1 MAKISFVGLGVMGYP
16 MARHL
21 QKAGHDVTVYN
32 RTTAKAEQWV
42 KEFGGKLA
50 LTPREAAIGA
60 DMVMTCVGN
69 DNDVRSVYYGDDGI
83 FAGAEPGALLIDHT
97 TASADL
103 AKELYLAAKKQGFDF
118 LDAPVSGGQAGAE
131 NAVLTVMCGGDEEV
145 FKRAE
150 PVLSVYGKAVTLVG
164 ASGCG
169 QLCKMANQLCI
180 ANVLAGV
187 SEAVRFAQKAGL
199 DVNIVRDVVKMGSGS
214 SWQLENRAATMA
226 EGKFD
231 FGFAID
237 WIRKDLGFCFEEAE
251 RNGAKLPFAKQI
263 DEAYAEL
270 QQRGLG
276 RCDTSALICIL
287 DDK

>member
-21 QKAGHDVTVYN
+21 LNAGHDVTVFN
-32 RTTAKAEQWV
+32 RTTAKAQKWV
-42 KEFGGKLA
+42 NESGGKLA
-50 LTPREAAIGA
+50 LTPREAATGA
-60 DMVMTCVGN
+60 DIVMTCVGN
-69 DNDVRSVYYGDDGI
+69 DNDVRSVYFGDDGI
-83 FAGAEPGALLIDHT
+83 FAGAKPVTVLIDHT

-103 AKELYLAAKKQGFDF
+103 AKELYTAAKEHGLDF
-118 LDAPVSGGQAGAE
+118 LDAPVSGGQAGAQ
-131 NAVLTVMCGGDEEV
+131 NAVLTVMCGGDEEIFQRV
-145 FKRAE
+145 E
-150 PVLSVYGKAVTLVG
+150 PILKVYGKAVTLVG

-180 ANVLAGV
+180 AGVLAGV

-199 DVNIVRDVVKMGSGS
+199 DVNTVRDVVKMGSGS
-214 SWQLENRAATMA
+214 SWQLEHRATTMA

-237 WIRKDLGFCFEEAE
+237 WIRKDLGFCFEEAK

-263 DEAYAEL
+263 DDAYAEL
-270 QQRGLG
+270 QKRGLG

>member
-21 QKAGHDVTVYN
+21 IKAGHDVTVYN
-32 RTTAKAEQWV
+32 RTTTKAEQWV
-42 KEFGGKLA
+42 NEYGGKLA

-60 DMVMTCVGN
+60 DMVMSCVGN
-69 DNDVRSVYYGDDGI
+69 DDDVRSVYYGENGI
-83 FAGAEPGALLIDHT
+83 FAGVKKGVILIDHT

-103 AKELYLAAKKQGFDF
+103 ARELYQAAKELGFDF

-131 NAVLTVMCGGDEEV
+131 NAALTVMCGGDEAI
-145 FKRAE
+145 FNAAE
-150 PVLSVYGKAVTLVG
+150 DVLKIYGKAVTLVG
-164 ASGCG
+164 ESGCG

-180 ANVLAGV
+180 AGVLAGV

-199 DVNIVRDVVKMGSGS
+199 DVKTVRDVVKMGSGS
-214 SWQLENRAATMA
+214 SWQLENRAETMG
-226 EGKFD
+226 ENKFD

-237 WIRKDLGFCFEEAE
+237 WIRKDLGFCFDEAE

-263 DEAYAEL
+263 DEAYAQL

-276 RCDTSALICIL
+276 RCDTSALIRFL